1 VSRASRSCKLSVHDI
16 TTKNRSRGRPFHAAP
31 RYPYSVTSSLP
42 ASRGKSAEAFE
53 VSEGDHSM
61 VDEILVFA
69 VSHYVL
75 FGLIA
80 LSVGIGLNL
89 LITCGPDLIEAIR
102 HPRLN

>member
-1 VSRASRSCKLSVHDI
+1 
-16 TTKNRSRGRPFHAAP
+16 
-31 RYPYSVTSSLP
+31 
-42 ASRGKSAEAFE
+42 
-53 VSEGDHSM
+53 M

-80 LSVGIGLNL
+80 LCVGIGLNL